1 MDKYTVWVGGVEVN
15 DYEMTLVD
23 AEVLAEEYK
32 EDGYDDVS
40 VEKIGENNAV
50 KNN

>member
-1 MDKYTVWVGGVEVN
+1 MEDQYTVWVGGAEVN
-15 DYEMTLVD
+15 DYLLSKID

-40 VEKIGENNAV
+40 VEKIDDES
-50 KNN
+50 